1 MQEPTATGGGVRH
14 STESM
19 FAYQSGALPGSPAN
33 AATSATGRRITVSV
47 STSTSPATALT
58 SCPGMIPRRRCVG
71 DLDRHPE
78 HLPHL
83 DPVRV
88 AEPAGRGH
96 LGHRR
101 TSRVGDGADRV
112 AADDLVQL

>member
-1 MQEPTATGGGVRH
+1 MQEPTPSGGGVRH

-19 FAYQSGALPGSPAN
+19 FAYQSGALPGSPAK

-47 STSTSPATALT
+47 STSTSPATAPT
-58 SCPGMIPRRRCVG
+58 SCPGMIPRRNGVR

-78 HLPHL
+78 HLPDL

-88 AEPAGRGH
+88 AEPAGGGD
-96 LGHRR
+96 LGDRR
-101 TSRVGDGADRV
+101 
-112 AADDLVQL
+112 